1 MSKEKHSIE
10 ELLLMVNSAEKV
22 TDRRLGNNKTNYSIC
37 IAILVAIAIIWKW
50 SLTNGD
56 YFFGGSIMVLI
67 VSFIAVIFST
77 LWINQITDFKLLNGA
92 KFDVINEMSKSL
104 VFDSQD
110 KDVNI
115 VSYSPYQKEWEKL
128 EKLKA
133 LQTKNNIV
141 TLKSTNVEYFLPK
154 ALRVIF
160 AIIFLVSLLII
171 ALNPIDTWESIKT
184 FIHIN

>member
-67 VSFIAVIFST
+67 ISFIAIIFST
-77 LWINQITDFKLLNGA
+77 LWIDQITDFKLLNGA

-128 EKLKA
+128 EELKA

-154 ALRVIF
+154 ALRVIYV
-160 AIIFLVSLLII
+160 IIFLVSLLII